1 MLTLTLGQYQAMSER
16 DSDSGFRVQGV
27 LLMRIESFSA
37 ESEPASEAY
46 TLVLAQNQLTHWIQ
60 GFGVI
65 CRVLG

>member
-1 MLTLTLGQYQAMSER
+1 
-16 DSDSGFRVQGV
+16 
-27 LLMRIESFSA
+27 MRIESFSA